1 MLKKIQSLVSGILG
15 ESDSVELAGDEVKLA
30 CAALLVHCARADGEK
45 SAAEVASMRKILS
58 ERYQLTSEE
67 TDSLIELAAERE
79 AQGSDI
85 HKFTRVLHENLDRE
99 GRLEVVRLLWEI
111 CNADNHI
118 DHDEKSVTNLV
129 ASLLHVETADAVA
142 LRRSVQKGGR

>member
-15 ESDSVELAGDEVKLA
+15 EMDTSRLAADDVKVA
-30 CAALLVHCARADGEK
+30 CAALLVHCAKADGEK
-45 SAAEVASMRKILS
+45 SPEEVASMRKILA
-58 ERYQLTSEE
+58 ERYQLTSDE
-67 TDSLIELAAERE
+67 TDSLIELAAEHE
-79 AQGSDI
+79 AHGSDI
-85 HKFTRVLHENLDRE
+85 HKFTRVLHQNLDRD

-142 LRRSVQKGGR
+142 LRRLVQNGGD